1 MKKGKVV
8 SFLNMKG
15 GVGKTTLCK
24 DLAFYFSDNLGMKVL
39 VVDIDPQSNCTQSFY
54 EKFPSKAFEKDE
66 EGNSL
71 LKEKIPSIHNLYD
84 SKVTSPSANDVILEL
99 TENLHIIPGDLQI
112 VFMERN
118 NNSTNEQ
125 KLALI
130 INKWNLKDKYDLIL
144 IDCPPTYSFYTTAAL
159 LASDYYFIPAKPDL
173 YSVLGLNMLTNVV
186 KQFVEV
192 DQALA
197 LHGRDIGC
205 IGIVIT
211 MSSESPGMN
220 KRISDIRGFAES
232 RDIHIFDRTLPYYE
246 KLLTGKMDT
255 FIADRD
261 DVKLEEII
269 DSIAAE
275 FIGRIEILNEQ

>member
-1 MKKGKVV
+1 MKQGKVV

-24 DLAFYFSDNLGMKVL
+24 DLAFYYANNLGKDIL

-54 EKFPSKAFEKDE
+54 EKYPTKAFDRDA
-66 EGNSL
+66 EGNQT
-71 LKEKIPSIHNLYD
+71 LKANIPSIHNLYD
-84 SKVTSPSANDVILEL
+84 SSVVFPNESDVILEL
-99 TENLHIIPGDLQI
+99 TDNLHIIPGDLKTL
-112 VFMERN
+112 FMERN

-125 KLALI
+125 KLAFV
-130 INKWNLKDKYDLIL
+130 INKWKLKERYDFIF

-159 LASDYYFIPAKPDL
+159 LGSDYYFIPSKPDL

-186 KQFVEV
+186 DKFVEV

-197 LHGRDIGC
+197 LNGRVIKC
-205 IGIVIT
+205 VGIVVT
-211 MSSESPGMN
+211 MSSESPGMY
-220 KRISDIRGFAES
+220 KRIEDIREFAQS
-232 RDIHIFDRTLPYYE
+232 KGIHIFEKTIPYYE

-261 DVKLEEII
+261 DIKLEEII
-269 DSIAAE
+269 SSIATE
-275 FIGRIEILNEQ
+275 FIERVEILNEQ

>member
-1 MKKGKVV
+1 MGKGKVI

-24 DLAFYFSDNLGMKVL
+24 DLSFYLADTLGLKVL
-39 VVDIDPQSNCTQSFY
+39 VIDIDPQSNCTQSFY
-54 EKFPSKAFEKDE
+54 EKYQAKAFDRDDQ
-66 EGNSL
+66 GNQI
-71 LKEKIPSIHNLYD
+71 LKEEIPSIHSLYD
-84 SKVTSPSANDVILEL
+84 SSVTSPSISDVILEL
-99 TENLHIIPGDLQI
+99 TDNLHIIPGDLQI
-112 VFMERN
+112 VFMERS
-118 NNSTNEQ
+118 NNSANEQ
-125 KLALI
+125 KLALT
-130 INKWNLKDKYDLIL
+130 INKWGLKDKYDLIL

-173 YSVLGLNMLTNVV
+173 YSVLGLNMLTNVIN
-186 KQFVEV
+186 KFVEV

-197 LHGRDIGC
+197 LNGRDIKC

-211 MSSESPGMN
+211 MSSESPGMS
-220 KRISDIRGFAES
+220 KRIADIRDFAVS
-232 RDIHIFDRTLPYYE
+232 KDIHIFEKTLPYYE

-269 DSIAAE
+269 KSIATE
-275 FIGRIEILNEQ
+275 FLERIEKLDEQ